1 MTADGELAFHILRYG
16 AQKLSEDDLSTLLDL
31 GFSMEDIQAIETL
44 TLKELNHLSCLSAHF
59 LDVRI
64 NPQRFARVLAHI
76 RQETAGEVLQ
86 NELLRRR
93 APAGMMRALFGMTP
107 LQYANRRKRLG
118 LSGVGVGRP
127 AFPGEETER
136 LIWQVWHEQ
145 AELSDAERY
154 LATAEATQLPLSV
167 IWSVRQA
174 WQGATRSHDN
184 DDGGSTHEEAA
195 VKASMVSGDQTE
207 DKQPW

>member
-1 MTADGELAFHILRYG
+1 MTAEGELAFHILRYG

-44 TLKELNHLSCLSAHF
+44 TLKELNHLSRLSAHF
-59 LDVRI
+59 LDIRI

-86 NELLRRR
+86 NELLCRR

-136 LIWQVWHEQ
+136 LIWQVWREQ

-174 WQGATRSHDN
+174 WQGATQRQGNEGH
-184 DDGGSTHEEAA
+184 GVTEGEATAELNNVNA
-195 VKASMVSGDQTE
+195 VSRPDAG
-207 DKQPW
+207 